1 MMKSKRVLIPGLV
14 LLVVAGGFLTSC
26 QKSGPITP
34 AQITSLT
41 EISNLL
47 TNFGDPN
54 VKRLADKL
62 HHSDT
67 ELTHILVTGDSHTAA
82 DFLSGQLRV
91 MFQRHYGNGGPGFIS
106 PLAIPGNRYSNVR
119 YSSATGWRLENSRN
133 TINSEFTLGGN
144 IATPVSDTN
153 LVRISATDGETE
165 LQAQALY
172 LAADNASLWLEH
184 QPVPL
189 MQSQGHWALSQ
200 AVSVPSSFSLS
211 LSGKAQLGG
220 VWLTARQPHGVIVS
234 ALGSNGAQ
242 ITMLNKWP
250 ADWPGTLRM
259 LSPDMVVLAYGT
271 NEAFN
276 ASLSPDIY
284 RQELTL
290 QIRKIRHAVPDAVIM
305 LIGPGS
311 SIQHKNGAGCQQ
323 RQSAELSTV
332 IQVQKQV
339 AEAEHTLFWDWFSF
353 MGGGCAIDHW
363 AKEGKARPDLV
374 HLQAEGY
381 REVADG
387 VSKGLMA
394 VLED

>member
-1 MMKSKRVLIPGLV
+1 MKNKRVLIPVLA
-14 LLVVAGGFLTSC
+14 LLVVAGGVLTSC
-26 QKSGPITP
+26 QNSTPVTP

-41 EISNLL
+41 ETSNQL

-67 ELTHILVTGDSHTAA
+67 ELTHILVAGDSHTAA
-82 DFLSGQLRV
+82 DFLSGQLRT
-91 MFQRHYGNGGPGFIS
+91 MFQRRYGDGGPGFIS
-106 PLAIPGNRYSNVR
+106 PLAIPGNRYSNVG
-119 YSSATGWRLENSRN
+119 YSSATGWRLESSRR

-144 IATPVSDTN
+144 IATPVTDNN

-165 LQAQALY
+165 LRAQALY
-172 LAADNASLWLEH
+172 LALDNASLWLQH

-189 MQSQGHWALSQ
+189 IQTQGHWALSP

-242 ITMLNKWP
+242 ISMLNKWP

-276 ASLSPDIY
+276 ASLSADIY
-284 RQELTL
+284 RQELTI
-290 QIRKIRHAVPDAVIM
+290 QIRKIRQAVPDAVIL

-311 SIQHKNGAGCQQ
+311 SIQHKDGTRCLQ
-323 RQSAELSTV
+323 RQSAALTMV
-332 IQVQKQV
+332 IQIQKQV
-339 AEAEHTLFWDWFSF
+339 AETEHTLFWDWFSF
-353 MGGGCAIDHW
+353 MGGACSIDHW
-363 AKEGKARPDLV
+363 VKEGKARPDLV

-387 VSKGLMA
+387 MWKNLMA
-394 VLED
+394 ILEG